1 MADIYEELSRALIT
15 GDLQGA
21 KKLTQDALNQRL
33 KPKDILDKG
42 LLPGLEIVG
51 QRFKTGE
58 MFMPEVVF
66 SAKTMHAAMAILKPF
81 LTEADSAGMG
91 LVVIGTVEGDLHDIG
106 KNMVAMMLEGAG
118 FKVIDLG
125 TNVKAHAFVDA
136 AKQHKP
142 QILGMSALLTTTMPK
157 MKETIDAL
165 VEAGIRQQ
173 VQVMVGGAPV
183 TVEFVKKIGAD
194 GYGINAGAAIENAK
208 KLVGK

>member
-1 MADIYEELSRALIT
+1 
-15 GDLQGA
+15 
-21 KKLTQDALNQRL
+21 
-33 KPKDILDKG
+33 
-42 LLPGLEIVG
+42 
-51 QRFKTGE
+51 
-58 MFMPEVVF
+58 
-66 SAKTMHAAMAILKPF
+66 
-81 LTEADSAGMG
+81 
-91 LVVIGTVEGDLHDIG
+91 
-106 KNMVAMMLEGAG
+106 MMLEGAG